1 MWTGAGRGPHG
12 RDKKRRTYRASV
24 RCPFHSTC
32 PAPTHPTL
40 ASANLPR
47 RVRRVLEH
55 LLSLVSD
62 EMARH
67 LSSMLNEMEQQLF
80 RLADH
85 ARNPGMQAAHMETLR
100 TLRLNRA
107 DLVPRY
113 LMGLEAALAGIRDP
127 RTASRLGVTGAQGP
141 SFRNL
146 ALVDDE
152 SMDEDSVLRDVAL
165 RHESRASL
173 PLHLLG
179 QRFGVLAGQPAFD
192 AERLPVGPQ
201 MLGRI
206 LREAAGSLQIGMEAR
221 LLLYRTYDRVVMQH
235 FSQIAET
242 MNALLERDGI
252 LPSLAYVPIRV
263 RPVLQNPDPSRAK
276 PRDERG
282 RPRGE
287 APANIGL
294 GMGDGGSGGG
304 HSHGGGQGGSG
315 GASAGGSGSGGGG
328 GGSGGGAVAGG
339 RRSGDAADGG
349 DGGDGHAG
357 GGGGGSAGTRRGGHA
372 SQRDGGPRPHT
383 AWLGETD
390 ANDEPY
396 DEQAAFALLQ
406 QLLSGRRDLIG
417 KLRPAQPERVRQEL
431 DTKDLLGA
439 LDGMPITAASPTGS
453 PRSLLDIKQTLLAQS
468 RQLHGKG
475 AQFAREDNDAF
486 ELLGML
492 YSQIEREV
500 RRDTPAVG
508 LLGRLQVPLLRVA
521 LQDRAFFV
529 RQQHPARQLLNAV
542 AESGANW
549 LSDEEVD
556 PQLVHSLRN
565 AVEHVVQHFK
575 EDPAAFDTANREL
588 QTNLQHLARKA
599 EVTERRHVEAARGKE
614 KLELAKRRAND
625 VIEASVKDQ
634 RLPKFVRAL
643 LNQAWSDVLTLTSL
657 RHGEESEEWH
667 RQVEATQQIVAA
679 TGKGGTQ
686 TDGKLAEQIEGSL
699 VQVGYHADEA
709 AAIARRLTTGIGEE
723 EDDPASR
730 TELAMKLKAR
740 ARLGEDT
747 DAPKPKLPPRTKDE
761 QAAYDHLRTLP
772 FGTWFEFVSNQQG
785 DRVRRRLS
793 WFSPVTDNALF
804 VNQRGQRVGEQSL
817 DSLARMMSMGQA
829 HVVTADKGRMVDRA
843 WQAALGAL
851 RSFAGSGQAPQEGTA

>member
-1 MWTGAGRGPHG
+1 MPVSFDLPGTHAP
-12 RDKKRRTYRASV
+12 
-24 RCPFHSTC
+24 
-32 PAPTHPTL
+32 PATL

-47 RVRRVLEH
+47 RVRRVMEH

-67 LSSMLNEMEQQLF
+67 LSQMLNELEQQLF

-85 ARNPGMQAAHMETLR
+85 ARNPGIQAGHMETLR

-113 LMGLEAALAGIRDP
+113 LIGLESALAGVRDP
-127 RTASRLGVTGAQGP
+127 KSASRLGVTGTHTP

-146 ALVDDE
+146 SLVDDE
-152 SMDEDSVLRDVAL
+152 SMDEESVLRDIAL

-201 MLGRI
+201 VLGRV
-206 LREAAGSLQIGMEAR
+206 LRDACNSLQIGLEAR
-221 LLLYRTYDRVVMQH
+221 LLLFRTYDRVVMAH
-235 FSQIAET
+235 YSQMAET

-263 RPVLQNPDPSRAK
+263 RPVLQNPKETAEKRPAK
-276 PRDERG
+276 RESTRVGDAESL
-282 RPRGE
+282 
-287 APANIGL
+287 GL
-294 GMGDGGSGGG
+294 G
-304 HSHGGGQGGSG
+304 
-315 GASAGGSGSGGGG
+315 
-328 GGSGGGAVAGG
+328 
-339 RRSGDAADGG
+339 
-349 DGGDGHAG
+349 AG
-357 GGGGGSAGTRRGGHA
+357 GGGGAHRGGGGAGSGGAGGGGVAIDDGHGETGAGGHGGGARGGGGHA
-372 SQRDGGPRPHT
+372 AGGGHARPHT
-383 AWLGETD
+383 AWMGESEGED
-390 ANDEPY
+390 GGFDEG
-396 DEQAAFALLQ
+396 QAFALLQ

-417 KLRPAQPERVRQEL
+417 KLRPARQER
-431 DTKDLLGA
+431 TKHELSTQDLLGA
-439 LDGMPITAASPTGS
+439 LDGMPTSATSPTGS
-453 PRSLLDIKQTLLAQS
+453 PRSLLDVKQTLLAQS
-468 RQLHGKG
+468 RQVHGKA
-475 AQFAREDNDAF
+475 AQLSREDSDAF

-508 LLGRLQVPLLRVA
+508 LLGRLQVPLLRIA

-549 LSDEEVD
+549 LGDEDID

-565 AVEHVVQHFK
+565 AVEHVVQNFR
-575 EDPAAFDTANREL
+575 EDPAAFDAANRDL
-588 QTNLQHLARKA
+588 QTNLQQLARKA

-614 KLELAKRRAND
+614 KLELAKRRAGET
-625 VIEASVKDQ
+625 IEQAVKDQ

-643 LNQAWSDVLTLTSL
+643 LNQAWSDVLTLTLL
-657 RHGEESEEWH
+657 RHGEESEEWQ
-667 RQVEATQQIVAA
+667 RQVEATRHIVA
-679 TGKGGTQ
+679 TTGGKGGAAKA
-686 TDGKLAEQIEGSL
+686 DAKLTEHIEGAL
-699 VQVGYHADEA
+699 VQVGYHIDEA
-709 AAIARRLTTGIGEE
+709 AAIARRLTTGLGEE

-740 ARLGEDT
+740 ARLGEDSET
-747 DAPKPKLPPRTKDE
+747 HRPKLPPRNKDE
-761 QAAYDHLRTLP
+761 QAAYEHLRTLP

-817 DSLARMMSMGQA
+817 DSLARMIAIGQA

-843 WQAALGAL
+843 WQSALNAL
-851 RSFAGSGQAPQEGTA
+851 RSFAGGQPQEGKA

>member
-1 MWTGAGRGPHG
+1 M
-12 RDKKRRTYRASV
+12 
-24 RCPFHSTC
+24 
-32 PAPTHPTL
+32 
-40 ASANLPR
+40 PR

-67 LSSMLNEMEQQLF
+67 LSQMLNELEQQLF

-85 ARNPGMQAAHMETLR
+85 ARNPGLQAQHMETLR

-113 LMGLEAALAGIRDP
+113 LIGLESALAVVRDP
-127 RTASRLGVTGAQGP
+127 RTPTKLGVTGTHTP

-146 ALVDDE
+146 SLVDDE
-152 SMDEDSVLRDVAL
+152 SMDEDSVLRDIAL

-173 PLHLLG
+173 ALHLLG

-201 MLGRI
+201 ILGRV
-206 LREAAGSLQIGMEAR
+206 LRDACNSLQIGLEAR
-221 LLLYRTYDRVVMQH
+221 LLLFRTFDRVVMSHYTQM
-235 FSQIAET
+235 AET

-263 RPVLQNPDPSRAK
+263 RPVLQNPKAPAAK
-276 PRDERG
+276 PQRTRETRG
-282 RPRGE
+282 TARAADPE
-287 APANIGL
+287 SFGL
-294 GMGDGGSGGG
+294 AAGGTSHHGAGTTGQGDGHAGGG
-304 HSHGGGQGGSG
+304 AGGGGG
-315 GASAGGSGSGGGG
+315 GAGGGGGSGSGGGSGAATAQTDEGSSGRGHG
-328 GGSGGGAVAGG
+328 GGGRSQAGG
-339 RRSGDAADGG
+339 RRAGDNAPNA
-349 DGGDGHAG
+349 
-357 GGGGGSAGTRRGGHA
+357 
-372 SQRDGGPRPHT
+372 PRPHT
-383 AWLGETD
+383 AWMGESD
-390 ANDEPY
+390 LDDGGFDEG
-396 DEQAAFALLQ
+396 AAFALLQ

-417 KLRPAQPERVRQEL
+417 KLRPGREEKQRQEL
-431 DTKDLLGA
+431 STTDLLGA
-439 LDGMPITAASPTGS
+439 LDGMPTTAASPTGS
-453 PRSLLDIKQTLLAQS
+453 QRSLLDIKQTLLAQS
-468 RQLHGKG
+468 RQLHGKA
-475 AQFAREDNDAF
+475 AQLSREDSDAF

-492 YSQIEREV
+492 YTQIEREV

-549 LSDEEVD
+549 LGDEDVD

-565 AVEHVVQHFK
+565 AVEHVVQNFK
-575 EDPAAFDTANREL
+575 EHPTAFESANQEL
-588 QTNLQHLARKA
+588 QTSLQQLARKA
-599 EVTERRHVEAARGKE
+599 EVAERRHVEAARGKE
-614 KLELAKRRAND
+614 KLELAKRRAGE
-625 VIEASVKDQ
+625 VIEQSVRDQ

-643 LNQAWSDVLTLTSL
+643 LNQAWADVLTLTLL
-657 RHGEESEEWH
+657 RHGEDSDEW
-667 RQVEATQQIVAA
+667 RSQLEATRHIVATT
-679 TGKGGTQ
+679 TGKGGTTA
-686 TDGKLAEQIEGSL
+686 TDPKLTEQIEGSL
-699 VQVGYHADEA
+699 VQVGYHIDEA
-709 AAIARRLTTGIGEE
+709 AAIARRLTTGLAEE

-740 ARLGEDT
+740 GRLGEDT
-747 DAPKPKLPPRTKDE
+747 ESPRPKLAPRNKEE
-761 QAAYDHLRTLP
+761 QAAYEHLRTLP

-817 DSLARMMSMGQA
+817 DSLARMMAIGQA
-829 HVVTADKGRMVDRA
+829 HVVTADKGRLVDRA
-843 WQAALGAL
+843 WHGALNAL
-851 RSFAGSGQAPQEGTA
+851 RSFAGGGNTPQEGTA

>member
-1 MWTGAGRGPHG
+1 MPVSFDLPGTH
-12 RDKKRRTYRASV
+12 
-24 RCPFHSTC
+24 
-32 PAPTHPTL
+32 APPTTL

-47 RVRRVLEH
+47 RVRRVMEH

-67 LSSMLNEMEQQLF
+67 LSQMLNELEQQLF

-85 ARNPGMQAAHMETLR
+85 ARNPGIQAGHMETLR

-113 LMGLEAALAGIRDP
+113 LIGLEAALAGVRDP
-127 RTASRLGVTGAQGP
+127 KSATKLGVTGTHTP

-146 ALVDDE
+146 SLVDDE
-152 SMDEDSVLRDVAL
+152 SMDEESVLRDIAL

-201 MLGRI
+201 ILGRV
-206 LREAAGSLQIGMEAR
+206 LRDACNSLQIGLEAR
-221 LLLYRTYDRVVMQH
+221 LLLFRTYDRVVMAH
-235 FSQIAET
+235 YSQMAET

-263 RPVLQNPDPSRAK
+263 RPVLQNPKEPAEKRSVK
-276 PRDERG
+276 RDATRVGDQEML
-282 RPRGE
+282 
-287 APANIGL
+287 GL
-294 GMGDGGSGGG
+294 GAGSGGG
-304 HSHGGGQGGSG
+304 GRGGGGG
-315 GASAGGSGSGGGG
+315 GAGGGGAGGGAGDGVIDDVHGETTGVARGGG
-328 GGSGGGAVAGG
+328 GGSGSRGG
-339 RRSGDAADGG
+339 
-349 DGGDGHAG
+349 GHG
-357 GGGGGSAGTRRGGHA
+357 GGGGHA
-372 SQRDGGPRPHT
+372 RPHT
-383 AWLGETD
+383 AWMGESEGED
-390 ANDEPY
+390 GGFDEA
-396 DEQAAFALLQ
+396 QAFALLQ

-417 KLRPAQPERVRQEL
+417 KLRPARQER
-431 DTKDLLGA
+431 TKHEISTHDLLGA
-439 LDGMPITAASPTGS
+439 LDGMPTTATSPTGS
-453 PRSLLDIKQTLLAQS
+453 PRSLLDVKQTLLAQS
-468 RQLHGKG
+468 RQVHGKA
-475 AQFAREDNDAF
+475 AQLSREDSDAF

-492 YSQIEREV
+492 FSQIEREV

-508 LLGRLQVPLLRVA
+508 LLGRLQVPLLRIA

-549 LSDEEVD
+549 LGDEDID

-565 AVEHVVQHFK
+565 AVEHVVQNFR
-575 EDPAAFDTANREL
+575 EDPAAFDAANRDL
-588 QTNLQHLARKA
+588 QTNLQQLARKA

-614 KLELAKRRAND
+614 KLELAKRRASEM
-625 VIEASVKDQ
+625 IEQTVKDQ

-643 LNQAWSDVLTLTSL
+643 LNQAWSDVLTLTLL
-657 RHGEESEEWH
+657 RHGEESEEWQ
-667 RQVEATQQIVAA
+667 RQVEATRHIVAT
-679 TGKGGTQ
+679 TG
-686 TDGKLAEQIEGSL
+686 GKAGAAKADPKLTEHIEGAL
-699 VQVGYHADEA
+699 VQVGYHIDEA
-709 AAIARRLTTGIGEE
+709 AAIARRLTTGLGEE

-740 ARLGEDT
+740 ARLGEDAET
-747 DAPKPKLPPRTKDE
+747 HRPKLPPRNKEE
-761 QAAYDHLRTLP
+761 QAAYEHLRTLP

-817 DSLARMMSMGQA
+817 DSLARMIAIGQA

-843 WQAALGAL
+843 WTSALNAL
-851 RSFAGSGQAPQEGTA
+851 RSFAGGGKPEEGKA

>member
-1 MWTGAGRGPHG
+1 MPVSFDLPGT
-12 RDKKRRTYRASV
+12 
-24 RCPFHSTC
+24 HS
-32 PAPTHPTL
+32 PPPTL

-47 RVRRVLEH
+47 RVRRVMEH

-67 LSSMLNEMEQQLF
+67 LSQMLNELEQQLF

-85 ARNPGMQAAHMETLR
+85 ARNPGQQAQHMETLR

-113 LMGLEAALAGIRDP
+113 LIGLESALAVIRDP
-127 RTASRLGVTGAQGP
+127 KTPTRIGVTGTHTP

-152 SMDEDSVLRDVAL
+152 SMDEDSVLRDIAL

-173 PLHLLG
+173 ALHLLG

-201 MLGRI
+201 MLGRV
-206 LREAAGSLQIGMEAR
+206 LRDACNSLQIGLEAR
-221 LLLYRTYDRVVMQH
+221 LLLFRTFDRVVMGHYTQM
-235 FSQIAET
+235 AET

-263 RPVLQNPDPSRAK
+263 RPVLQNPKHDPAK
-276 PRDERG
+276 PVRRE
-282 RPRGE
+282 PR
-287 APANIGL
+287 APARGTDSESFGL
-294 GMGDGGSGGG
+294 AGGGAGYHAGGTVSAGDGQPGAPTGGGSSGGGGGGGGGTSGGGAGGPDGGSGGG
-304 HSHGGGQGGSG
+304 M
-315 GASAGGSGSGGGG
+315 GGGG
-328 GGSGGGAVAGG
+328 GQ
-339 RRSGDAADGG
+339 
-349 DGGDGHAG
+349 
-357 GGGGGSAGTRRGGHA
+357 RRGGP
-372 SQRDGGPRPHT
+372 GGTNAPRPHT
-383 AWLGETD
+383 AWMGE
-390 ANDEPY
+390 NDGEDNGF
-396 DEQAAFALLQ
+396 DEDAAFSLLQ

-417 KLRPAQPERVRQEL
+417 KLRPGKEDRARREL
-431 DTKDLLGA
+431 STNDLLGA
-439 LDGMPITAASPTGS
+439 LDGMPTSAASPTGGQ
-453 PRSLLDIKQTLLAQS
+453 RSLLDIKQTLLAQS
-468 RQLHGKG
+468 RQMHGKA
-475 AQFAREDNDAF
+475 AQLSREDSDAF

-549 LSDEEVD
+549 LGDEDVD

-565 AVEHVVQHFK
+565 AVEHVVQNFK
-575 EDPAAFDTANREL
+575 ENPQAFESANHEL
-588 QTNLQHLARKA
+588 QTSLQQLARKA

-614 KLELAKRRAND
+614 KLELAKRRASE
-625 VIEASVKDQ
+625 VIEQAVRDQ

-643 LNQAWSDVLTLTSL
+643 LNQAWTDVLTLTLL
-657 RHGEESEEWH
+657 RHGEESEDWQ
-667 RQVEATQQIVAA
+667 RQLEATRHIVKTTGGKNGA
-679 TGKGGTQ
+679 TP
-686 TDGKLAEQIEGSL
+686 TDPKLTEQIEGSL
-699 VQVGYHADEA
+699 VQVGYHIDEA

-740 ARLGEDT
+740 ARLGEDSE
-747 DAPKPKLPPRTKDE
+747 PHRPKLPARTKEE
-761 QAAYDHLRTLP
+761 QSAYEHLRTLP

-817 DSLARMMSMGQA
+817 DSLARMMAMGQA
-829 HVVTADKGRMVDRA
+829 HVVTADKGHLVDRA
-843 WQAALGAL
+843 WHGALNAL
-851 RSFAGSGQAPQEGTA
+851 RSFAGGSPQEGTA

>member
-1 MWTGAGRGPHG
+1 MPVSFDLPGTH
-12 RDKKRRTYRASV
+12 
-24 RCPFHSTC
+24 
-32 PAPTHPTL
+32 APPPTL

-67 LSSMLNEMEQQLF
+67 LSQMLNELEQQLF

-85 ARNPGMQAAHMETLR
+85 ARNPGIQAGHMETLR

-113 LMGLEAALAGIRDP
+113 LIGLEAALATIRDP
-127 RTASRLGVTGAQGP
+127 KAPTRLGVTGTHTP

-146 ALVDDE
+146 SLVDDE
-152 SMDEDSVLRDVAL
+152 SMDEESVLRDIAL

-179 QRFGVLAGQPAFD
+179 QRFGVLAGHPAFD

-201 MLGRI
+201 MLGRV
-206 LREAAGSLQIGMEAR
+206 LREACNSLQIGLEAR
-221 LLLYRTYDRVVMQH
+221 LLLFRTYDRVVMAH
-235 FSQIAET
+235 YSQMAET

-263 RPVLQNPDPSRAK
+263 RPVLQNPKDPTTVPAKKRPQARA
-276 PRDERG
+276 DNESL
-282 RPRGE
+282 
-287 APANIGL
+287 GL
-294 GMGDGGSGGG
+294 
-304 HSHGGGQGGSG
+304 
-315 GASAGGSGSGGGG
+315 GSGGGG
-328 GGSGGGAVAGG
+328 GGGGHGGGHGGGDDNDADAGHPVRGGGA
-339 RRSGDAADGG
+339 R
-349 DGGDGHAG
+349 G
-357 GGGGGSAGTRRGGHA
+357 GGGGGHHGGGHA
-372 SQRDGGPRPHT
+372 RPHT
-383 AWLGETD
+383 SWMGESEGED
-390 ANDEPY
+390 GGFDEA
-396 DEQAAFALLQ
+396 QAFALLQ

-417 KLRPAQPERVRQEL
+417 KLRPSRQERQRQEL
-431 DTKDLLGA
+431 STQDLLGA
-439 LDGMPITAASPTGS
+439 LDGMPTSTTSPTGN
-453 PRSLLDIKQTLLAQS
+453 PRSLLDVKQTLLAQS
-468 RQLHGKG
+468 RQVHGKA
-475 AQFAREDNDAF
+475 AQLSREDSDAF

-508 LLGRLQVPLLRVA
+508 LLGRLQVPLLRIA

-549 LSDEEVD
+549 LGDEDVD

-565 AVEHVVQHFK
+565 AVEHVVQNFR
-575 EDPAAFDTANREL
+575 EDPAAFETANRDL
-588 QTNLQHLARKA
+588 QTNLQQLARKA

-614 KLELAKRRAND
+614 KLELAKRRASE
-625 VIEASVKDQ
+625 VIEQAVRDQ

-643 LNQAWSDVLTLTSL
+643 LNQAWADVLTLTLL
-657 RHGEESEEWH
+657 RHGEESEDWQ
-667 RQVEATQQIVAA
+667 RQIEATKHIVAA
-679 TGKGGTQ
+679 TGGKAGT
-686 TDGKLAEQIEGSL
+686 TTADPKLTEHIEGAL
-699 VQVGYHADEA
+699 VQVGYHIDEA

-740 ARLGEDT
+740 ARLGEDAET
-747 DAPKPKLPPRTKDE
+747 HRPKLPPRNKEE
-761 QAAYDHLRTLP
+761 QAAYEHLRTLP

-817 DSLARMMSMGQA
+817 DSLARMMAIDQA

-843 WQAALGAL
+843 WQSALNAL
-851 RSFAGSGQAPQEGTA
+851 RSFAGGGQTQEGKA

>member
-1 MWTGAGRGPHG
+1 MPVSFDLPGTQA
-12 RDKKRRTYRASV
+12 A
-24 RCPFHSTC
+24 
-32 PAPTHPTL
+32 TL

-55 LLSLVSD
+55 LLTLVSD
-62 EMARH
+62 DMARH
-67 LSSMLNEMEQQLF
+67 LSQMLNELEQQLF

-85 ARNPGMQAAHMETLR
+85 ARNPGLQAQHMETLR
-100 TLRLNRA
+100 TLRLNRS

-113 LMGLEAALAGIRDP
+113 LIGLEAALAGIRDP
-127 RTASRLGVTGAQGP
+127 RTPTKLGVTGVSQP

-146 ALVDDE
+146 SLVDDD
-152 SMDEDSVLRDVAL
+152 SMDEDSVLRGIAL

-206 LREAAGSLQIGMEAR
+206 LREAANSLQIGLEAR
-221 LLLYRTYDRVVMQH
+221 LLLFRTYDRVVMQH
-235 FSQIAET
+235 FSQMAET

-263 RPVLQNPDPSRAK
+263 RPTLQNPK
-276 PRDERG
+276 PPEATPTPRRESA
-282 RPRGE
+282 RP
-287 APANIGL
+287 P
-294 GMGDGGSGGG
+294 
-304 HSHGGGQGGSG
+304 
-315 GASAGGSGSGGGG
+315 GASAGGGGGG
-328 GGSGGGAVAGG
+328 AGFALGGGDLGIGTEPRTVRGPGGGGEGAGRG
-339 RRSGDAADGG
+339 A
-349 DGGDGHAG
+349 AG
-357 GGGGGSAGTRRGGHA
+357 GGGGGSAGERSGDPTQQPRRNA
-372 SQRDGGPRPHT
+372 PRDAQRPHT
-383 AWLGETD
+383 AWLGESD
-390 ANDEPY
+390 GEEPAFDEA
-396 DEQAAFALLQ
+396 AAFSLLQ

-417 KLRPAQPERVRQEL
+417 KLRPGQKERAREEL
-431 DTKDLLGA
+431 STNELLGA
-439 LDGMPITAASPTGS
+439 LDSLQGAVASPTGS

-475 AQFAREDNDAF
+475 AQFSREDNDAF

-492 YSQIEREV
+492 YNQIDREV

-508 LLGRLQVPLLRVA
+508 LLGRLQVPLIRVA

-549 LSDEEVD
+549 LADEDVD

-565 AVEHVVQHFK
+565 AVEHVVQNFK

-588 QTNLQHLARKA
+588 QSSLQHFARKA

-614 KLELAKRRAND
+614 KLELAKRRAGE
-625 VIEASVKDQ
+625 VIESAVKEQ

-643 LNQAWSDVLTLTSL
+643 LNQAWADVLTLTLL
-657 RHGEESEEWH
+657 RHGEDSEEWQ
-667 RQVEATQQIVAA
+667 RQIAATQHIVAA
-679 TGKGGTQ
+679 TGGRGAAT
-686 TDGKLAEQIEGSL
+686 TDARLATQIEGSL
-699 VQVGYHADEA
+699 VQVGYHIDEA
-709 AAIARRLTTGIGEE
+709 AAIARRLTTGIAED

-740 ARLGEDT
+740 ARLGEEPDT
-747 DAPKPKLPPRTKDE
+747 PKAKLPPRNKDE
-761 QAAYDHLRTLP
+761 QAAYEHLRTLP
-772 FGTWFEFVSNQQG
+772 FGSWFEFVSNQQG
-785 DRVRRRLS
+785 DRIRRRLS
-793 WFSPVTDNALF
+793 WFSPITDNALF

-817 DSLARMMSMGQA
+817 DSLARMMAIGQA
-829 HVVTADKGRMVDRA
+829 HVVTADKGRIVDRA
-843 WQAALGAL
+843 WNGALNAL
-851 RSFAGSGQAPQEGTA
+851 RSFAGSKDQPQEGSA

>member
-1 MWTGAGRGPHG
+1 MPVSFDLPG
-12 RDKKRRTYRASV
+12 
-24 RCPFHSTC
+24 
-32 PAPTHPTL
+32 THTPPPTL

-67 LSSMLNEMEQQLF
+67 LSQMLNELEQQLF

-85 ARNPGMQAAHMETLR
+85 ARNPSLQAQHMETLR

-113 LMGLEAALAGIRDP
+113 LIGLESALSVIRDP
-127 RTASRLGVTGAQGP
+127 KTPTKLGVTGTHTP

-146 ALVDDE
+146 SLVDDE
-152 SMDEDSVLRDVAL
+152 SMDEDSVLRDIAL

-173 PLHLLG
+173 ALHLLG

-192 AERLPVGPQ
+192 AERLPIGPQ
-201 MLGRI
+201 ILGRV
-206 LREAAGSLQIGMEAR
+206 LRDACNSLQIGLEAR
-221 LLLYRTYDRVVMQH
+221 LLLFRTFDRVVMTHYGQM
-235 FSQIAET
+235 AET

-263 RPVLQNPDPSRAK
+263 RPVLQNPKAPVAK
-276 PRDERG
+276 PQRT
-282 RPRGE
+282 RGE
-287 APANIGL
+287 TRGTARVADPESFGL
-294 GMGDGGSGGG
+294 AA
-304 HSHGGGQGGSG
+304 G
-315 GASAGGSGSGGGG
+315 GASYHGSGTVSE
-328 GGSGGGAVAGG
+328 
-339 RRSGDAADGG
+339 
-349 DGGDGHAG
+349 GDGHAG
-357 GGGGGSAGTRRGGHA
+357 GGGGGGGAGSGATPGHA
-372 SQRDGGPRPHT
+372 DGGGGGGGGARGAQGGGGRSQVGGRRAGDNMPNAPRPHT
-383 AWLGETD
+383 AWMGESD
-390 ANDEPY
+390 SDEGGF
-396 DEQAAFALLQ
+396 DESAAFALLQ

-417 KLRPAQPERVRQEL
+417 KLRPGKEERARQEL
-431 DTKDLLGA
+431 STTDLLGA
-439 LDGMPITAASPTGS
+439 LDGMPTTAASPTGS
-453 PRSLLDIKQTLLAQS
+453 QRSLLDIKQTLLAQS
-468 RQLHGKG
+468 RQMHGKA
-475 AQFAREDNDAF
+475 AQLSREDSDAF

-492 YSQIEREV
+492 YNQIEREV

-549 LSDEEVD
+549 LGDEDVD

-565 AVEHVVQHFK
+565 AVEHVVQNFK
-575 EDPAAFDTANREL
+575 ENPTAFDSANQEL
-588 QTNLQHLARKA
+588 QTSLQQLARKA

-614 KLELAKRRAND
+614 KLELAKRRAGE
-625 VIEASVKDQ
+625 VIEQAVRDQ

-643 LNQAWSDVLTLTSL
+643 LNQAWADVLTLTLL
-657 RHGEESEEWH
+657 RFGEESEDWQ
-667 RQVEATQQIVAA
+667 RQLEATRHIVSAT
-679 TGKGGTQ
+679 TGKAGTTP
-686 TDGKLAEQIEGSL
+686 TDPKLTEQIESSL
-699 VQVGYHADEA
+699 VQVGYHIDEA
-709 AAIARRLTTGIGEE
+709 AAIARRLTTGLAED

-740 ARLGEDT
+740 GRLGEDSESPRPKM
-747 DAPKPKLPPRTKDE
+747 APRNKDE
-761 QAAYDHLRTLP
+761 QAAYEHLRTLP

-817 DSLARMMSMGQA
+817 DSLARMMAIGQA
-829 HVVTADKGRMVDRA
+829 HVVTADKGRLVDRA
-843 WQAALGAL
+843 WQGALNAL
-851 RSFAGSGQAPQEGTA
+851 RSFAGGGSNTPQEGTA